1 MNKDWTGNSKSV
13 HTILGASNHS
23 IEERAE
29 NDYYATPPQAV
40 EELLKRESFNQY
52 VWEPACGAGHISD
65 VLKQAGY
72 QVYSTDIVNRNNYAD
87 DIADFLAVG
96 VHEFE
101 SWKGDIITNPPYK
114 YCCEFIK
121 KSLEVIKNGNKV
133 AMFLKLQTLESEK
146 RYLQVFKDNPPKT
159 IYVFVKRVGCLKN
172 GIETGESS
180 AVCYAWFVWEKGFDG
195 DPIIKWIY

>member
-1 MNKDWTGNSKSV
+1 MSKDWTGNSKSV

-23 IEERAE
+23 VDERAE

-52 VWEPACGAGHISD
+52 IWEPACGAGHISE
-65 VLKQAGY
+65 VLKQTGY

-101 SWKGDIITNPPYK
+101 S
-114 YCCEFIK
+114 
-121 KSLEVIKNGNKV
+121 
-133 AMFLKLQTLESEK
+133 
-146 RYLQVFKDNPPKT
+146 
-159 IYVFVKRVGCLKN
+159 
-172 GIETGESS
+172 
-180 AVCYAWFVWEKGFDG
+180 
-195 DPIIKWIY
+195 